1 MFSSFQKITCSCF
14 VVVVVIVFCFLLWY
28 IILYLSDISD
38 GIKYERF
45 FSFKMEMRMPLKEM
59 EKNNK
64 GLRKQRRYDTIILL
78 YMGQLNLLCVLF
90 TVYLKC
96 N

>member
-1 MFSSFQKITCSCF
+1 
-14 VVVVVIVFCFLLWY
+14 
-28 IILYLSDISD
+28 
-38 GIKYERF
+38 
-45 FSFKMEMRMPLKEM
+45 MPLKEM

-64 GLRKQRRYDTIILL
+64 DLKKQRRYDTIILL

-96 N
+96 NWQECFE

>member
-1 MFSSFQKITCSCF
+1 M
-14 VVVVVIVFCFLLWY
+14 VVVVIIFCFLLWY
-28 IILYLSDISD
+28 IILYLNDISD

-45 FSFKMEMRMPLKEM
+45 FSFKMEMRMLLKAM

-78 YMGQLNLLCVLF
+78 YMGQLNFYIIYSLLEM
-90 TVYLKC
+90 
-96 N
+96 

>member
-28 IILYLSDISD
+28 IILYLNDISD
-38 GIKYERF
+38 DIKYKRF

-64 GLRKQRRYDTIILL
+64 DLRKQRRYDTIILL
-78 YMGQLNLLCVLF
+78 YMGQLNFLCVLF

>member
-28 IILYLSDISD
+28 IILYLNDISD
-38 GIKYERF
+38 GIKYKGF

-78 YMGQLNLLCVLF
+78 YLGQLNLLCVLF